1 MKAFN
6 RIFSAVTVA
15 IILLFAVV
23 NMILAAD
30 KTDGSKIGR
39 AHV

>member
-6 RIFSAVTVA
+6 RIFSVVAVAV
-15 IILLFAVV
+15 ILLFAVV

-30 KTDGSKIGR
+30 FVLQGVYRGCL
-39 AHV
+39 